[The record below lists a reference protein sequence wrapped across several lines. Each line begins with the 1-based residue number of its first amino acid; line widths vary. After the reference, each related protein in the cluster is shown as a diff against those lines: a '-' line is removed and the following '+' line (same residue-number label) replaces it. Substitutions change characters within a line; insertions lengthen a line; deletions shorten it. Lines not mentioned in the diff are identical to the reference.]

1 MKRIYSFMFAAVA
14 AFAAASCAQEL
25 DNQVPAGETVTFE
38 ASVDGAE
45 TKAVLDGKVSKWEK
59 GDKITIHNGTKGFE
73 FATTD
78 EGVKANFSYTGDD
91 FSGDKFIAVYP
102 AGNYTADVEAKTVKV
117 NIPTYQPS
125 RDNSFSVGSVPS
137 VAYTENQSLAFKNAA
152 ALLKFTVKGK
162 NVKELVFYGH
172 NGEAVSG
179 DVKVSL
185 NEDNTVKSVVAQETT
200 ITENDVTETKL
211 ITWAKVWAQTADYC
225 FVEGTTYYLSV
236 VPQKFEKGFS
246 VELEI
251 DGVGRKKVKTLE
263 TAYEIKPNTILNLGE
278 LEYKAPVVENL
289 NWGIAG
295 TMTGWADGKDIAMVQ
310 EGDWFVAKN
319 VTLNAGAAFKFRA
332 DGKWDTERG
341 TDGTP
346 VPAGAEVK
354 LLSVDA
360 KDIKAEVPAIYDIYM
375 AKTADKMKLVKVGD
389 VEAPAVSNWGIVG
402 TLTSWSSNIAMAVEG
417 EWYVAKNIT
426 ITTDDGFKFRNGD
439 SWEDKDLLT
448 YNAGKAE
455 DGVEYL
461 LTGGAGENNEIKVA
475 ASAVYDVY
483 LALNLNKFKV
493 VKVGDIE
500 VEEPSDE
507 PVASDWGVVGDLTDW
522 GRTGV
527 KDITMYSYKGMYVAY
542 NVNFATAG
550 GFKVRK
556 GGAWDNA
563 YNYGLESSGNV
574 TAGYY
579 YDVITSGGSG
589 DLKVVAGTYDIWFDL
604 TNKRIYVLE
613 PGADPSTAVKGTAVA
628 PLTSTWYLVGSF
640 NNWNT
645 KQEKYKMVAEGT
657 WYVLKGLTLSANA
670 EVKAC
675 DGTWNVNRGG
685 SFAGVDKAC
694 AVTQGGTNIKVTKA
708 GTYDVYL
715 NSKADK
721 LYFMTPG
728 KVPAN

>member
-162 NVKELVFYGH
+162 NVKGLVFFGN

-179 DVKVSL
+179 DVMVSL

-200 ITENDVTETKL
+200 ITENDQTETKL

-236 VPQKFEKGFS
+236 VPQKFEKGFG

-251 DGVGRKKVKTLE
+251 DGVGLEKVKNLE
-263 TAYEIKPNTILNLGE
+263 TEYDLKPNTILNLGE
-278 LEYKAPVVENL
+278 LEYKAPSVENL
-289 NWGIAG
+289 
-295 TMTGWADGKDIAMVQ
+295 
-310 EGDWFVAKN
+310 
-319 VTLNAGAAFKFRA
+319 
-332 DGKWDTERG
+332 
-341 TDGTP
+341 
-346 VPAGAEVK
+346 
-354 LLSVDA
+354 
-360 KDIKAEVPAIYDIYM
+360 
-375 AKTADKMKLVKVGD
+375 
-389 VEAPAVSNWGIVG
+389 NWGIVG
-402 TLTSWSSNIAMAVEG
+402 TLTNWSSNIAMAVEG

-439 SWEDKDLLT
+439 SWADKDLLT

-507 PVASDWGVVGDLTDW
+507 PVASDWGVVGDLTGW
-522 GRTGV
+522 GDTGV

-542 NVNFATAG
+542 NVNFASAG

-556 GGAWDNA
+556 GGAWNDS

-579 YDVITSGGSG
+579 YDVITSGVSG

-657 WYVLKGLTLSANA
+657 WYVLKGLTLSKNA
-670 EVKAC
+670 EVKVC
-675 DGTWNVNRGG
+675 DGSWGVNRGG

-694 AVTQGGTNIKVTKA
+694 SVSQNGTNIKVTTA